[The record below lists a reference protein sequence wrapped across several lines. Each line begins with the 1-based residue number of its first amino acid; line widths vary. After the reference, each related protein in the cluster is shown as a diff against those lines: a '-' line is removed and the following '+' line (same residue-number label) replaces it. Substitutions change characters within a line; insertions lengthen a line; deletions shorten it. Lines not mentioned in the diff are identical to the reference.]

1 MVYLFENCCRS
12 FGDNNEDYNKPLVH
26 DEVDDIL
33 DDYDD
38 GCGDACTWLW
48 YVRALHRLSKQGQ
61 KEDEKVEEKKGGGS
75 YFHINYLI

>member
-1 MVYLFENCCRS
+1 M
-12 FGDNNEDYNKPLVH
+12 DNTEDYNKPLDH
-26 DEVDDIL
+26 DEGHDIL

-61 KEDEKVEEKKGGGS
+61 KEDEKVERKTK
-75 YFHINYLI
+75 